1 MQKLYFLLNECIK
14 SYHIFA
20 KYDPVRAAEYLQRI
34 NAYRVHIV
42 ELALQRAMFIEQ
54 LNIEP
59 NATGYKN
66 DVFFTHDDI
75 DSLVIKLIA
84 FLDEQVQLSMVQQ
97 GTREILFTRQS
108 VAWQQLASQTQNTST
123 NVGQKTTFDLPQE
136 IYLEKSQTLDFG
148 VTGQTDAGF
157 IFVHGANLKDDP
169 ADNFEFFKN
178 EILSTNQDGNPN
190 IPQPE
195 IVPIRFKFD
204 SNTVGSHA
212 LAVDGGDGVYSIKS
226 ERSVILTEVSI
237 NTPDMR
243 LSLIDKGRNLEI
255 CNEVEALGVAGQ
267 FDNQYTVYYPLPY
280 PHLLPAQDRLQLRG
294 LNGSIIT
301 GDAADADV
309 VFTMAFRGFTV

>member
-20 KYDPVRAAEYLQRI
+20 KYDPVKAAEYLQRI
-34 NAYRVHIV
+34 NEYRIHIV
-42 ELALQRAMFIEQ
+42 QLALQRQMFIEQ
-54 LNIEP
+54 LDVKA

-75 DSLVIKLIA
+75 DSLVIRFIA
-84 FLDEQVQLSMVQQ
+84 FLEEQVQLSLVQQ

-123 NVGQKTTFDLPQE
+123 NVGQKIPYDLPQE

-148 VTGQTDAGF
+148 VTNQTSDGS

-169 ADNFEFFKN
+169 ADNFEYFKN
-178 EILSTNQDGNPN
+178 EILNVNLDNEPN
-190 IPQPE
+190 IPVPQ
-195 IVPIRFKFD
+195 IVPIQFKF
-204 SNTVGSHA
+204 NAQTVGDPA
-212 LAVDGGDGVYSIKS
+212 VAVDGGKDIYSVKS
-226 ERSVILTEVSI
+226 EKSVILTEVSV

-243 LSLIDKGRNLEI
+243 LSLLDKGRNQEI
-255 CNEVEALGVAGQ
+255 CTDVEALGVAGQ

-280 PHLLPAQDRLQLRG
+280 PHLLPAYDRLQMRG
-294 LNGSIIT
+294 INGSDIT
-301 GDAADADV
+301 GNAADADTT
-309 VFTMAFRGFTV
+309 FTMAFRGFTI